1 MIIIISNIIICDVS
15 DHMAGADAQKVTN
28 SLIGELENSWRV
40 LLQKP
45 VAGDTWVVMPG
56 TRSISSGN
64 RGNIM
69 VEIKVPTYG
78 FLGLVINNWNILSGN
93 YSFNL

>member
-1 MIIIISNIIICDVS
+1 MQYNDLGCFRLY
-15 DHMAGADAQKVTN
+15 GADAQKVTN
-28 SLIGELENSWRV
+28 SLTGDLENSWRV
-40 LLQKP
+40 LPQKP

-78 FLGLVINNWNILSGN
+78 F
-93 YSFNL
+93 

>member
-1 MIIIISNIIICDVS
+1 MQYNNLWWFRPY
-15 DHMAGADAQKVTN
+15 GADAQKVTN
-28 SLIGELENSWRV
+28 SLTGELENSWRV
-40 LLQKP
+40 LPHKP

-56 TRSISSGN
+56 TISISSGN